1 MNLLQKIPFATLIAA
16 LAITLAGC
24 GSQNVEELTSTPK
37 DAINVEKVGTSA
49 SDLTNTSIN
58 KPEMLKVLSEFF
70 KEIKPSQED
79 QQEIRAATL
88 REATQA
94 GRLPNFMAG
103 ETQTSPAVLAS
114 AQAGAGNI
122 RVMPMTF
129 LNSTPV
135 YRFYNLLT
143 NVHFYTANEAERAV
157 VVATAP
163 HFRDEGTGFFAS
175 SAAEANTAPVYR
187 FFNYATGAHFYTIS
201 QSERDTVVNTLSQY
215 YRFEGI
221 GWHAS
226 PNPGTNL
233 TPMYRFYNFN
243 VAAHF
248 YTASSSE
255 RAYVIATFP
264 FMRDEGIA
272 YYVAT
277 SKSYTVGGTVSGLAA
292 NQAVTLTLNG
302 TTDVSMTSNGSFV
315 VPFALSSA
323 QPYAITVKTQPTS
336 QTCSV
341 ANGSGTIAV
350 ANITN
355 IVVTCTNVVVP
366 VTVGGALTGLGAA
379 KSVVLS
385 LNGGSDLVL
394 NTNATFTFAGTI
406 LSGQPYSITVKTQP
420 PGQQCSVVNG
430 SGTVP
435 ATNLTSVNVNC
446 VNFVTVGGSISGL
459 NPGNSVTLRL
469 NGVQSKTFT
478 SDTEAFSFSTPIL
491 SGQTYSVDI
500 PAQPVG
506 QICSVANGTGGPTTD
521 NVTSVLITCVSLVK
535 IGGTTTGLGAGKTIT
550 LTLNGSTD
558 LAVTTN
564 SFQFPTVL
572 TTGQL
577 YSVVIK
583 TQPGGQ
589 TCNITNN
596 SGTAASAD
604 VTNVAVT
611 CVNNVSIG
619 GTLSGLNTSVTVT
632 LTLNGGSD
640 LTLNTNGTYT
650 FATTIPDTQV
660 FAVVVKAQPL
670 NQTCTVGNGNAIA
683 AGNMTNVIVTCV
695 INAPT
700 GLVISEVASCP
711 SSVCWFEVF
720 NPTSS
725 TINLSAYNLRSQ
737 ASGNRPLY
745 TFALPSTAIA
755 PNAYAVVM
763 GNPSN
768 SIKALNP
775 QTALVADGT
784 VVPDWTGS
792 GFVELIS
799 VATGNTVDF
808 VRFGTNTQPPTTS
821 THWVGTQATALN
833 ASSYGYSVVRS
844 AGSINLQDSN
854 SATDWISVSFTTP
867 GGQNDIP
874 AGAVDNDAD
883 GIPDSAELPGSTYA
897 GLDLYSMGARQ
908 GVRDIFVEVD
918 HMNSTDPG
926 VIPRAEALQKV
937 VDAFAAKGI
946 AMHFDAGTQFSATFN
961 LTSFNLGQG
970 NSTVPY
976 EKCVTFNTSTCSGNT
991 SQLRSA
997 YDWKLANFD
1006 LRRKNIFH
1014 YMLFGNSQLNTG
1026 LSGSSGLAEIS
1037 GNDSIISLGGWGLNT
1052 STTENQNKLI
1062 NYQAGTVMHEFG
1074 HNLSLRHGGN
1084 DEVNYKPNY
1093 YSVMNYLYQLRG
1105 LASSASSIGPF
1116 QRWAYQ
1122 FATANIPSLCTML
1135 NSACGSPSQF
1145 VIDYSNGSGTS
1156 LNESALTENINIGR
1170 GADVGVYADWNSSS
1184 ANDATSYAF
1193 EINNTTTKTILTDH
1207 NDWANLYLA
1216 FHRGISVESGIS
1228 QSSSLPQPP
1237 VPLDPMSNDQQPVS
1251 DCTPNPLWLRLAM
1264 QPTR

>member
-1 MNLLQKIPFATLIAA
+1 MNLFKKIPYAA
-16 LAITLAGC
+16 LITTVLLALTAC
-24 GSQNVEELTSTPK
+24 GSQDAEEQTATPKVANNVEIVATSANELTDKT
-37 DAINVEKVGTSA
+37 
-49 SDLTNTSIN
+49 IN
-58 KPEMLKVLSEFF
+58 KPEMLAVLSDFF
-70 KEIKPSQED
+70 NEIKPSQED
-79 QQEIRAATL
+79 QQEIKAATL
-88 REATQA
+88 REVTQA

-103 ETQTSPAVLAS
+103 ETQASPAVLAS
-114 AQAGAGNI
+114 AQAGEGTIN
-122 RVMPMTF
+122 VMPMSF

-143 NVHFYTANEAERAV
+143 NVHFYTANEAERSV

-163 HFRDEGTGFFAS
+163 HFRDEGTAFFAS
-175 SAAEANTAPVYR
+175 SSAEANTAPVYR

-226 PNPGTNL
+226 PNPGANL

-277 SKSYTVGGTVSGLAA
+277 SKSYTVGGTVNGLTSG
-292 NQAVTLTLNG
+292 QAVTLSLNG
-302 TTDVSMTSNGSFV
+302 TTDVNMTNNGSFV
-315 VPFALSSA
+315 VPYALSSA
-323 QPYAITVKTQPTS
+323 QPYAVTVKTQPTS

-341 ANGSGTIAV
+341 ANGSGTIATT
-350 ANITN
+350 NITN

-366 VTVGGALTGLGAA
+366 VTVGGTLAGLGAA

-385 LNGGSDLVL
+385 LNGSSDLTL
-394 NTNATFTFAGTI
+394 NANAAFTFAGTI
-406 LSGQPYSITVKTQP
+406 LSGQTYAVTVKTQP
-420 PGQQCSVVNG
+420 PGQLCSVVNG

-435 ATNLTSVNVNC
+435 ATNLTNVTVNC
-446 VNFVTVGGSISGL
+446 VNYVTVGGSISGL
-459 NPGNSVTLRL
+459 NAGNSVTLRL
-469 NGVQSKTFT
+469 NGVQSRTFT
-478 SDTEAFSFSTPIL
+478 SNTAAYNFSTPIL
-491 SGQTYSVDI
+491 SGETYSVLI
-500 PAQPVG
+500 QTQPVG
-506 QICSVANGTGGPTTD
+506 QICSVANGTGTATG
-521 NVTSVLITCVSLVK
+521 NVTNVQITCVSLIK
-535 IGGTTTGLGAGKTIT
+535 IGGTTTGLGAGKTIA

-583 TQPGGQ
+583 TQPAGQ
-589 TCNITNN
+589 TCNIANN
-596 SGTAASAD
+596 SGTAATAN
-604 VTNVAVT
+604 VTNVAVA

-619 GTLSGLNTSVTVT
+619 GILYGLNTSVTVT

-640 LTLNTNGTYT
+640 LTLSTNGTYA
-650 FATTIPDTQV
+650 FATAVPDTQV
-660 FAVVVKAQPL
+660 FSVVVKTQPL
-670 NQTCTVGNGNAIA
+670 NQTCTVNNGNATA
-683 AGNMTNVIVTCV
+683 AGNMTNVAITCV

-711 SSVCWFEVF
+711 TSVCWFEVF
-720 NPTSS
+720 NPTSA
-725 TINLSAYNLRSQ
+725 TVNLSAYNLKAKSSVN
-737 ASGNRPLY
+737 AAAY
-745 TFALPSTAIA
+745 TFALPSTVIA

-768 SIKALNP
+768 SIKALNS
-775 QTALVADGT
+775 QTALVISGN
-784 VVPDWTGS
+784 VVPDWGAN

-808 VRFGTNTQPPTTS
+808 VRFGTDTQAPTTS
-821 THWVGTQATALN
+821 THWIGAQATALN
-833 ASSYGYSVVRS
+833 ASSYGYSIVRS

-874 AGAVDNDAD
+874 AGAIDSDAD
-883 GIPDSAELPGSTYA
+883 GIPDSSELAGSTYA
-897 GLDLYSMGARQ
+897 GMDLYSMGARQ

-937 VDAFAAKGI
+937 VSAFAAKGI
-946 AMHFDAGTQFSATFN
+946 AMHFDAGTQFSSTFN
-961 LTSFNLGQG
+961 ATSFNLGQG
-970 NSTVPY
+970 NSKVTY
-976 EKCVTFNTSTCSGNT
+976 EQCVTFNNTTCSGNT

-1026 LSGSSGLAEIS
+1026 LRDSSGLAEIS
-1037 GNDSIISLGGWGLNT
+1037 GNDSIITLGGWGLNALT
-1052 STTENQNKLI
+1052 SENQNKLI
-1062 NYQAGTVMHEFG
+1062 NFQAGTVMHEFG

-1084 DEVNYKPNY
+1084 EDVNYKPNY

-1122 FATANIPSLCTML
+1122 FATANIPSLCSML

-1145 VIDYSNGSGTS
+1145 VIDYSNGSGS
-1156 LNESALTENINIGR
+1156 ALNESALIENTNIGR
-1170 GADVGVYADWNSSS
+1170 GADVGVYADWNSSI
-1184 ANDATSYAF
+1184 ANESTSYAF
-1193 EINNTTTKTILTDH
+1193 EINNTSTKTTLTDY
-1207 NDWANLYLA
+1207 NDWANLFLA

-1228 QSSSLPQPP
+1228 QTSSLPKSS
-1237 VPLDPMSNDQQPVS
+1237 VPLDPMSNDQQPLS
-1251 DCTPNPLWLRLAM
+1251 DCTPDPLWLRLAM